1 MYEIQQTQNNGA
13 ALCINHQELW
23 QKWSFICMGRLG
35 EKGKQEFLGSDL
47 SIATIQ
53 RPQQWK
59 DSLDEHFSATWCL
72 QTPSVG
78 RGIPKW
84 TA

>member
-53 RPQQWK
+53 RPQQ
-59 DSLDEHFSATWCL
+59 
-72 QTPSVG
+72 
-78 RGIPKW
+78 
-84 TA
+84 